1 MAKEWFKS
9 KVSDFSGFLGQKKW
23 EQPVVDDDARNQTYQ
38 KMIFSNDEMIN
49 AMELTGKD
57 WLSTQGRYFPKD
69 AFFVENGIP
78 KLKVGEVVE
87 RDEKGNPIY
96 RFHSIEL
103 KPGVKREYL
112 ALSKGALGKKGRKG
126 PRPPIHAANRMREAD
141 RLQALRDQD
150 FKLDLTTY
158 QVLLA
163 DPKTNQKAV
172 EELRFLQALFNNE
185 EKLRADELQKKL
197 ERSQLASKGL
207 GLIGTALGAAAGI
220 TAVGT
225 IAQGSASQALKLTE
239 SIVDKVGKTAAVAG
253 TAKALY
259 DMKGIKT
266 QKNLNAEKMISLNQG
281 QGKLALKTATDV
293 ALKTAGLAIV
303 GIAANLTA
311 PGAAITAL
319 AIITTAAKAGV
330 NMYSQHL
337 EKKKM
342 AIKMNKEDLL
352 NSIDEM
358 IQNHGTIFY
367 KEENPMFKDSVVL
380 KEKVNSIVNTQ
391 ENFKV
396 LDEVAALENSIRAA
410 AMLDEMMD
418 YAADE
423 YNSQFEKE
431 IEKLKVMEKKNNAS
445 LQKLRNRRAK
455 LKRLHNTYKKPLLQ
469 KNIVNSVI
477 NTGNVAP
484 AAAAAVAARRNTR
497 KLRR

>member
-1 MAKEWFKS
+1 MAKDWFKS
-9 KVSDFSGFLGQKKW
+9 KIADFSGFVGQKKW
-23 EQPVVDDDARNQTYQ
+23 EQPIVDDDARNQLYQ
-38 KMIFSNDEMIN
+38 KMIFTNDEMIN
-49 AMELTGKD
+49 AMELTGKE
-57 WLSTQGRYFPKD
+57 WLSSEKRYFPKN

-78 KLKVGEVVE
+78 QLKVGEVVD
-87 RDEKGNPIY
+87 RNAKGNPIY
-96 RFHSIEL
+96 RFSSIKI
-103 KPGVKREYL
+103 KPGVKREYT

-163 DPKTNQKAV
+163 DPKTNQKAI

-207 GLIGTALGAAAGI
+207 GLIGTALGAAAGVSAI
-220 TAVGT
+220 GT

-253 TAKALY
+253 TAKAIY
-259 DMKGIKT
+259 DMQGIKT
-266 QKNLNAEKMISLNQG
+266 QKNLNAEKMISLTQN
-281 QGKLALKTATDV
+281 QGKLALKTATNV
-293 ALKTAGLAIV
+293 AIKTAGLAIV
-303 GIAANLTA
+303 GMAASLTA

-319 AIITTAAKAGV
+319 AIITTVAQAGV

-358 IQNHGTIFY
+358 IKNRGTIFY
-367 KEENPMFKDSVVL
+367 KEENPMFRDSVVL

-391 ENFKV
+391 ENFKI

-410 AMLDEMMD
+410 AILDEMIN
-418 YAADE
+418 YASDE
-423 YNSQFEKE
+423 HNAHFEEELSKLKI
-431 IEKLKVMEKKNNAS
+431 IEKKDNAS

-469 KNIVNSVI
+469 KNISNSLVG
-477 NTGNVAP
+477 TMPVT
-484 AAAAAVAARRNTR
+484 AAAARRNTR
-497 KLRR
+497 KLMR

>member
-1 MAKEWFKS
+1 MAKDWFKS
-9 KVSDFSGFLGQKKW
+9 KVSELSGFVGQKKW
-23 EQPVVDDDARNQTYQ
+23 DQPIVDDDARNQLYQ

-57 WLSTQGRYFPKD
+57 WLSSEKRYFPKE

-78 KLKVGEVVE
+78 MLKVGEVID
-87 RDEKGNPIY
+87 RNMKGNPIY
-96 RFHSIEL
+96 KFSAIKI
-103 KPGVKREYL
+103 KPGTKREYV

-158 QVLLA
+158 QLLLA
-163 DPKTNQKAV
+163 DPKTNQQAV
-172 EELRFLQALFNNE
+172 EELRFLQTLFDNE

-220 TAVGT
+220 SSIGT
-225 IAQGSASQALKLTE
+225 IAEGSASQALKLTE
-239 SIVDKVGKTAAVAG
+239 KIVDKVGKTAAVAG

-259 DMKGIKT
+259 DLKGIKT
-266 QKNLNAEKMISLNQG
+266 QKNLNAEKMMALDQD

-319 AIITTAAKAGV
+319 AIVTTAAKAGV

-352 NSIDEM
+352 NSINEM

-367 KEENPMFKDSVVL
+367 KEDNPMFKNSVIL
-380 KEKVNSIVNTQ
+380 KEKINSIVNTQ
-391 ENFKV
+391 ENYKI

-410 AMLDEMMD
+410 SILDEMINF
-418 YAADE
+418 AADE
-423 YNSQFEKE
+423 YNAKFELELQKS
-431 IEKLKVMEKKNNAS
+431 KVMEKMNNAS
-445 LQKLRNRRAK
+445 LQKLRYRRAK
-455 LKRLHNTYKKPLLQ
+455 LKRLHNTYKKPLLA
-469 KNIVNSVI
+469 KNISNSLS
-477 NTGNVAP
+477 NTLPP
-484 AAAAAVAARRNTR
+484 AAAAAARKSTR